1 MLTKQSAVL
10 AVVAVLVGE
19 VRGHGS
25 MVEPPARAVMHN
37 YGFPDN
43 PAGNWELGPARGDY
57 KMLMMKSSSRLQLDG
72 GFLRGQGPPVE
83 RGHRGPLRD
92 LRRRVGRPGQGEL

>member
-1 MLTKQSAVL
+1 MLTQQSVVV

-43 PAGNWELGPARGDY
+43 PAGDQTGN
-57 KMLMMKSSSRLQLDG
+57 
-72 GFLRGQGPPVE
+72 
-83 RGHRGPLRD
+83 
-92 LRRRVGRPGQGEL
+92 

>member
-1 MLTKQSAVL
+1 MISLAYINTGSGERSYNNLASIKASCKFKLHNYLGSPKESKSLSMLTKQSAVL

-43 PAGNWELGPARGDY
+43 PAGDQELL
-57 KMLMMKSSSRLQLDG
+57 K
-72 GFLRGQGPPVE
+72 
-83 RGHRGPLRD
+83 
-92 LRRRVGRPGQGEL
+92 RRMEI

>member
-43 PAGNWELGPARGDY
+43 PAGYHELVKRGRE
-57 KMLMMKSSSRLQLDG
+57 M
-72 GFLRGQGPPVE
+72 
-83 RGHRGPLRD
+83 
-92 LRRRVGRPGQGEL
+92 

>member
-1 MLTKQSAVL
+1 MLTQQSVVV

-43 PAGNWELGPARGDY
+43 PAGNRELMEMKYR
-57 KMLMMKSSSRLQLDG
+57 MLMMKSFARLQLDG
-72 GFLRGQGPPVE
+72 GFLRRQGSPVE
-83 RGHRGPLRD
+83 RGHRGPVRD

>member
-1 MLTKQSAVL
+1 MLTQQSVVVAVV

-43 PAGNWELGPARGDY
+43 PAGNQTGT
-57 KMLMMKSSSRLQLDG
+57 
-72 GFLRGQGPPVE
+72 
-83 RGHRGPLRD
+83 
-92 LRRRVGRPGQGEL
+92 

>member
-1 MLTKQSAVL
+1 MLTQQSVVV

-43 PAGNWELGPARGDY
+43 PAGEQTGNCCGC
-57 KMLMMKSSSRLQLDG
+57 
-72 GFLRGQGPPVE
+72 
-83 RGHRGPLRD
+83 
-92 LRRRVGRPGQGEL
+92 GEEIEC